1 VGRRVSCCR
10 KEGLPGPELVRVNIQ
25 MLWSKASEGVFSP
38 DSEEEK
44 GRNSG
49 KKRSGVAQVRECLP
63 SKGKAQ
69 VQTPVLPKKK
79 KKVTFSLLCRQ
90 NVAHGDCDSVLEFF
104 YSPWPSKSWFFSD
117 PSTREQLSVRSSHWA
132 QPQQDK

>member
-1 VGRRVSCCR
+1 VAPSGSPQRVGRRVSCCR

-79 KKVTFSLLCRQ
+79 KKSPSPCCVDRMWHTVTVTVS
-90 NVAHGDCDSVLEFF
+90 
-104 YSPWPSKSWFFSD
+104 
-117 PSTREQLSVRSSHWA
+117 
-132 QPQQDK
+132 